1 MKIIFCFVTLL
12 SLASTLPAHA
22 LSPNQPPPVVTRQV
36 QCADFLALLRR
47 VPAGLEFVD
56 CQYVS
61 VNQRDSAAMQAN
73 YRVRGTQAAAVE
85 AYLVNTSGM
94 PPLRFICCG
103 WDSAPRHPRTQRG
116 YGVYRLPTHMR
127 PSADVT
133 QLHISMS
140 SGETLVNQRAAWPS
154 LEYFQVRALLYIQPP

>member
-1 MKIIFCFVTLL
+1 MKIIFCLTALL
-12 SLASTLPAHA
+12 CLASALPAHA
-22 LSPNQPPPVVTRQV
+22 LSPAQLPPAVTRHV
-36 QCADFLALLRR
+36 ECADFLAQLRR

-61 VNQRDSAAMQAN
+61 VNQINSAAMQAT
-73 YRVRGTQAAAVE
+73 YRVRGVQAAAVE
-85 AYLVNTSGM
+85 TYLVNTSGM

-103 WDSAPRHPRTQRG
+103 WESAPRYPRTQRG

-127 PSADVT
+127 PSADVS

-140 SGETLVNQRAAWPS
+140 SGETILNQRTAWPG
-154 LEYFQVRALLYIQPP
+154 LEYFQVRALLYIQSP

>member
-12 SLASTLPAHA
+12 SLTSALPAYA
-22 LSPNQPPPVVTRQV
+22 LSPPLSPPAATRHV
-36 QCADFLALLRR
+36 QCADFLALLRH

-61 VNQRDSAAMQAN
+61 VNQHDSAAMQAN
-73 YRVRGTQAAAVE
+73 YRVRGAQAAAVE

-103 WDSAPRHPRTQRG
+103 WDSAPRYPRTQRG
-116 YGVYRLPTHMR
+116 YGVYRLPKHMR

-140 SGETLVNQRAAWPS
+140 SGETLVNQRAAWTN
-154 LEYFQVRALLYIQPP
+154 LEYIQVRALLYIQSP